1 MGPFLTIIVV
11 GISAGLFAGVA
22 AFFLKGSAIIIKD
35 SKSLKEKN
43 DSIERDY
50 SKAQMPRIINL
61 YVNLID
67 FLCIKIGRLTM
78 YMVFVM
84 MFILV
89 LSFVTRNIINIP
101 LMWII
106 EMAQFIITGYYLL
119 GGGYSMIMGDHVR
132 MDLVYSKLSDRN
144 KAKMDV
150 FTSFF
155 LVFYLVTLLY
165 GSISSLIYTIETKQ
179 RLFTAWA
186 PYVWPIKTI
195 MLIGIS
201 LMLLQCISMFFKDI
215 AKVMDR
221 EIK

>member
-1 MGPFLTIIVV
+1 MPKIIC
-11 GISAGLFAGVA
+11 
-22 AFFLKGSAIIIKD
+22 
-35 SKSLKEKN
+35 
-43 DSIERDY
+43 
-50 SKAQMPRIINL
+50 L
-61 YVNLID
+61 YVNFVD
-67 FLCIKIGRLTM
+67 WTCIKIGRLTM

-84 MFILV
+84 MFVLV

-132 MDLVYSKLSDRN
+132 MDLVYSKLSDHN
-144 KAKMDV
+144 KAKMDA

-155 LVFYLVTLLY
+155 LVFYLSTLLY
-165 GSISSLIYTIETKQ
+165 GSISSLIYTLETNQ

-195 MLIGIS
+195 MFIGIL
-201 LMLLQCISMFFKDI
+201 LMLLQSISMFFKDI
-215 AKVMDR
+215 AKVTER
-221 EIK
+221 KIN

>member
-1 MGPFLTIIVV
+1 
-11 GISAGLFAGVA
+11 
-22 AFFLKGSAIIIKD
+22 
-35 SKSLKEKN
+35 
-43 DSIERDY
+43 
-50 SKAQMPRIINL
+50 
-61 YVNLID
+61 
-67 FLCIKIGRLTM
+67 
-78 YMVFVM
+78 M
-84 MFILV
+84 MFVLV

-144 KAKMDV
+144 KAKMDT

-165 GSISSLIYTIETKQ
+165 GSISSLIYTIETNQK
-179 RLFTAWA
+179 LFTAWA

-195 MLIGIS
+195 MLIGIL
-201 LMLLQCISMFFKDI
+201 LMLLQSISMFFKDI
-215 AKVMDR
+215 AKVTER
-221 EIK
+221 EIN